1 MIVVDT
7 NVVAYLLID
16 GPESLAA
23 EAVLL
28 KDPDWFAPSLW
39 RSEFLNVLSVHMR
52 NGGLSL
58 ERAIRLA
65 SESAAIL
72 ENREVQGDSARI
84 LRLVARSNCSA
95 YDCEFVALAEEMS
108 TFLVTSDRK
117 LIREFPEI
125 VVSMKSF
132 ANV

>member
-1 MIVVDT
+1 
-7 NVVAYLLID
+7 
-16 GPESLAA
+16 
-23 EAVLL
+23 
-28 KDPDWFAPSLW
+28 
-39 RSEFLNVLSVHMR
+39 MR